1 MLQPIEPIG
10 KSDTIYTT
18 WIIPVTLFTAIFLL
32 TCTFSYSE
40 GKETDDLDDT
50 LQSWL
55 DEGVCIYDDMRKI
68 MNPEIL
74 PTDDKYY
81 KEIKDHH
88 LYFVEQLRER
98 QEEAKAFYQ
107 ASIIHTRQAS
117 YIPGKYHTYKAI
129 IIHTRQVSYIQGK
142 YYIYKASI
150 IYTRLVSYIPSKHH
164 IYQTSIMHTRQVSYI
179 PGKY

>member
-18 WIIPVTLFTAIFLL
+18 WIIPVTLFTAIYLL
-32 TCTFSYSE
+32 TGTFSYSE
-40 GKETDDLDDT
+40 GEETDDLDDT

-74 PTDDKYY
+74 LTDDKYY
-81 KEIKDHH
+81 EEIKDHH

-98 QEEAKAFYQ
+98 QNEAKAFYQ
-107 ASIIHTRQAS
+107 ASIIYTRQVLN
-117 YIPGKYHTYKAI
+117 IPGNYHIYQASSI
-129 IIHTRQVSYIQGK
+129 YTRQVSYIQG
-142 YYIYKASI
+142 
-150 IYTRLVSYIPSKHH
+150 
-164 IYQTSIMHTRQVSYI
+164 
-179 PGKY
+179 